1 MDQETESIAEVKPGR
16 ITAAAISLLSLVL
29 MASVLGWAGDLL
41 RVFGITIYTQQ
52 FLAWV
57 LGLGLALVFLTRRL
71 SRRMNRYPIPW
82 YDVIL
87 AVLGFSCCAFMTL
100 FYPTYSELVNEK
112 PLEALVI
119 GSTIAILSVEG
130 LRRTA
135 GAVLAGVVIGFFCL
149 AIFGENLPQI
159 LAGTSL
165 EPGFLMY
172 FTAWDPSAMLGTPMI
187 IVTTIVISFV
197 LFGQILIKAGGSEF
211 FTEIAM
217 LAVGRYRGGEAK
229 ISVLASG
236 LFGSISG
243 SVVSNIATTGVITI
257 PLMRRVG
264 YTPAQAGAIE
274 AVASTGG
281 QLMPPIMGAAAF
293 LMAEFL
299 EIPYTEVV
307 VVAIVP
313 AVMYYAALFMLTDL
327 EAARRGIKPSTDR
340 EMPTLAHVI
349 VSGWYFPIPFAVLIY
364 SLFYLNYSPEY
375 SALLGAA
382 AMIVLSMVF
391 GFRGKRMTPYDLLM
405 AVRDTGLAVLDIIMI
420 GAAAGIVI
428 GLLGISGL
436 GFALTLALVKL
447 GGGSVLAVLFVA
459 ALVSI
464 ILGMGMPTVGVYIL
478 LSTLVAPSLIEVGV
492 QPIAAHL
499 FILYFGMMSMITPP
513 VAIAAFAAASFTGAD
528 PMRTGFTAM
537 KFGWVAYVIPFMFAF
552 SPSFLLQGPWST
564 IATDVLTATV
574 SLWIISAAVI
584 GYHIRDANIL
594 ERLIL
599 AAAGVTLL
607 LPAKAFAYPL
617 FIQVGAA
624 LVALIVIAP
633 GMLPML
639 RKQSK

>member
-1 MDQETESIAEVKPGR
+1 MDQGETA
-16 ITAAAISLLSLVL
+16 TAAATPGRLTDVANSAISLVL
-29 MASVLGWAGDLL
+29 MGSTLAWAGDVL
-41 RVFGITIYTQQ
+41 RIFGITVYTQQ
-52 FLAWV
+52 FLAWI
-57 LGLGLALVFLTRRL
+57 LGLGLALVFLTRRI
-71 SRRMNRYPIPW
+71 SRRMESYPVPW
-82 YDVIL
+82 YDVLL
-87 AVLGFSCCAFMTL
+87 ALLGFACCAFIA
-100 FYPTYSELVNEK
+100 FRYPVYSELVNEK
-112 PLEALVI
+112 PLEALIV
-119 GSTIAILSVEG
+119 GSITIVLCIEG

-135 GAVLAGVVIGFFCL
+135 GAVLSVVVVGFFVL
-149 AIFGENLPQI
+149 AMFGEHLPKV
-159 LAGTSL
+159 LAGAAL
-165 EPGFLMY
+165 EPGFLFY

-197 LFGQILIKAGGSEF
+197 LFGQILIKAGGSQF

-229 ISVLASG
+229 ISVMASG

-264 YTPAQAGAIE
+264 YSPAQAGAIE

-313 AVMYYAALFMLTDL
+313 AVMYYVALFILADL
-327 EAARRGIKPSTDR
+327 EAARRGIKPSTET

-349 VSGWYFPIPFAVLIY
+349 ATGWYFPIPFAVLIY
-364 SLFYLNYSPEY
+364 ALFYLNYSPEY

-382 AMIVLSMVF
+382 TMLVLSMVF
-391 GFRGKRMTPYDLLM
+391 GFRGKRMSPLDVVL

-428 GLLGISGL
+428 GMLGISGL

-447 GGGSVLAVLFVA
+447 GGGSVLAVLLVA
-459 ALVSI
+459 AIVSI

-513 VAIAAFAAASFTGAD
+513 VAIAAFAAASFTKAD

-564 IATDVLTATV
+564 IAIDVFTATL

-584 GYHIRDANIL
+584 GYHVRTASIL

-599 AAAGVTLL
+599 AAAGIVLL
-607 LPAKAFAYPL
+607 LPSKAFAYPAL
-617 FIQVGAA
+617 VHIGAA
-624 LVALIVIAP
+624 LVAFIIIAP
-633 GMLPML
+633 GMLPLMKK
-639 RKQSK
+639 RP